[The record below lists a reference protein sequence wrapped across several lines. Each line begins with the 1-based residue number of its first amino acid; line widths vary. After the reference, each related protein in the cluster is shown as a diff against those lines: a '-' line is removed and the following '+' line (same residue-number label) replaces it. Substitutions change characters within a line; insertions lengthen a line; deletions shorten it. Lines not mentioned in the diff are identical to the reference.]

1 MHVVRFLEVYQY
13 GFFTHLLHP
22 TTDALD
28 TAWVNVHK
36 MDVNNVDLVN
46 VDIQSLQLARGT
58 YDRRLFET

>member
-1 MHVVRFLEVYQY
+1 MHP
-13 GFFTHLLHP
+13 LHS

-46 VDIQSLQLARGT
+46 VDIQSLQLARGIF
-58 YDRRLFET
+58 DGRLLKS